1 MKLVTRRLL
10 LLFLVPNII
19 FVALAFATRNIH
31 LIGAFNIINLAVAV
45 MVVIAYAPV
54 VIDIFTNERPIDR
67 SDWLG
72 LGVFLSWQSTIML
85 RLYSIAWRWM
95 GQPDWLTDSDILS
108 YGLFV
113 QFSAGILHLAAPGAL
128 NARVPTRRWIN
139 IGIWVGVFVLVA
151 LVLGY
156 FFDALAIDGVNLRER

>member
-1 MKLVTRRLL
+1 MKLVRRRLL
-10 LLFLVPNII
+10 LLFLLPNIV

-31 LIGAFNIINLAVAV
+31 LIRAFNIVNLAVAV
-45 MVVIAYAPV
+45 MVVIAYAPI
-54 VIDIFTNERPIDR
+54 VIDIFTNERTLGR

-72 LGVFLSWQSTIML
+72 LGVWLSWSSTILL
-85 RLYSIAWRWM
+85 RLYSIAWKWM

-113 QFSAGILHLAAPGAL
+113 QFSAGVLHLAAPGAL

-139 IGIWVGVFVLVA
+139 IGIFVGVFVLVA
-151 LVLGY
+151 MVLGY
-156 FFDALAIDGVNLRER
+156 FFDALVFDGLRVER